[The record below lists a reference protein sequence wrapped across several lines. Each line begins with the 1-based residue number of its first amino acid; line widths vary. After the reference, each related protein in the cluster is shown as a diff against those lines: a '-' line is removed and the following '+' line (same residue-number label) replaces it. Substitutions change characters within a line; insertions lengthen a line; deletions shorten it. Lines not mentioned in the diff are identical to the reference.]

1 MAQQVRR
8 NDRGE
13 VARKKA
19 MLQEKIQ
26 AIDPAKR
33 EELLVQ
39 AALRNSATAGDIIQA
54 GIDQRDRNKPKNST
68 NNNNQDAGARTEQLI
83 REALTDLPSADRDE
97 LLLAAGLRDDTTGGD
112 IAQAAIGAQAGGS

>member
-54 GIDQRDRNKPKNST
+54 GIDQRGNTPKNST
-68 NNNNQDAGARTEQLI
+68 NNNNQDADARTEQLI

-97 LLLAAGLRDDTTGGD
+97 LLLAAGLRDDPTGGD
-112 IAQAAIGAQAGGS
+112 IAQAAIGAQAGCS